1 MLYVKLLK
9 ADAKANDVAAKINDW
24 IDLARDRYSGFTV
37 ISITIQHLEMKS
49 GDDWSCAAVIEYRN
63 DTAIKE

>member
-1 MLYVKLLK
+1 MLYVKILK
-9 ADAKANDVAAKINDW
+9 VDAKANDVAARINDW

-37 ISITIQHLEMKS
+37 ISITIQQLEMKPS
-49 GDDWSCAAVIEYRN
+49 DDWSCVAVIEYRN